1 MATRQLARVPQKVI
15 HRHRVGSRA
24 FRRVSELVFIRREP
38 RAILRWINI
47 AGVRT
52 PIYVDLDPKKL
63 RRVHA
68 AHGVTYQYDGT
79 TVDPADAGIIT
90 DVVRNPGSAPPT

>member
-24 FRRVSELVFIRREP
+24 FRRVSELVFIGREP

-52 PIYVDLDPKKL
+52 PIYAYLDPKKL
-63 RRVHA
+63 RRLRTER
-68 AHGVTYQYDGT
+68 GITFQYDGT
-79 TVDPADAGIIT
+79 TADPADAEIIT
-90 DVVRNPGSAPPT
+90 DVVRN